1 MQKNDKIVKDCK
13 VDFKVNNKKELLNCL
28 NQFLRLKFCLPIVL
42 DQFIETRPKY
52 AILAQFIQSE
62 CSADIKKVEMF
73 FGYPN

>member
-1 MQKNDKIVKDCK
+1 MIKLLKIVKLT
-13 VDFKVNNKKELLNCL
+13 FKVNNKKELLNCL

-62 CSADIKKVEMF
+62 W
-73 FGYPN
+73 